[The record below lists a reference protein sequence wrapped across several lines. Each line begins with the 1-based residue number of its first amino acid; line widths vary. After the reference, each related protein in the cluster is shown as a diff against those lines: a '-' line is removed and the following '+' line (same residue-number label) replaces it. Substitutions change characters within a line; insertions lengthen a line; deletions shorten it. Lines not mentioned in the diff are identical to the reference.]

1 MSDFIF
7 SDFFQKVEFFCTELG
22 FDEQITKR
30 IMQILKPNLER
41 NLEINSAKSPEFD
54 LESKKQNEEE
64 NTNNFTNSQNK
75 SPNLISNISANN
87 DANNNANS
95 PKPLNKTL
103 NSKLQIVKIDLEN
116 NSETELENKLENTN
130 SQENSL
136 KNSETNSTNNLQNS
150 LENLGKNSRNSSENS
165 LEKSLNLE
173 QKNEQNWQNGQ
184 TTNLSNEN
192 SNQITKAQ
200 KLEIQ
205 KIIKLEYVRIT
216 GQKLEQIETELESLK
231 SSKKLEK
238 LDKNTL
244 ENSQNLPESLNKNL
258 ENDLENN
265 SKKSDF
271 GLDSDLKLDLDFG
284 NKNENENID
293 KIAILPND
301 MAYVRGQIVAKRALE
316 IAASGG
322 HNVLF
327 LGSPGS
333 GKTLLARAYGGILPA
348 MTEQEILE
356 ATQIYSVAGILA
368 KGQIIHKRP
377 FRAPHHSASHVALV
391 GGGSKIKPG
400 EASLAHR
407 GVLFLDEFPEFDRA
421 SIEALRQPLEDGFV
435 SIARASGSLVFP
447 SKFYLLAAAN
457 PTPSGFDPD
466 DPDALNKPQNRA
478 AISRYQARFSG
489 PIMDRIDIH
498 VEVSRP
504 KSEELQSTV
513 LAEKSFQIASR
524 VQQARN
530 IQTQRFANYYK
541 NKPNLPKI
549 QSNSEMNLPMI
560 QEFCV
565 LDANSQKLLSSA
577 IERFKLSARAYMRI
591 LKLSRTIADLAQSQ
605 NIQTFHLAE
614 SLQYRGRW
622 S

>member
-1 MSDFIF
+1 MSDFEIP
-7 SDFFQKVEFFCTELG
+7 SDFFQKVEFFCQELD
-22 FDEQITKR
+22 FDDQIVDQIK
-30 IMQILKPNLER
+30 QILDNLAF
-41 NLEINSAKSPEFD
+41 NS
-54 LESKKQNEEE
+54 
-64 NTNNFTNSQNK
+64 T
-75 SPNLISNISANN
+75 
-87 DANNNANS
+87 
-95 PKPLNKTL
+95 
-103 NSKLQIVKIDLEN
+103 QIQ
-116 NSETELENKLENTN
+116 TKLEEKNFQKTN
-130 SQENSL
+130 IQNQ
-136 KNSETNSTNNLQNS
+136 NLQNS
-150 LENLGKNSRNSSENS
+150 VKQLNSNLQIEKIDLKTDLENDFKTDL
-165 LEKSLNLE
+165 
-173 QKNEQNWQNGQ
+173 
-184 TTNLSNEN
+184 NLSNKLVN
-192 SNQITKAQ
+192 SSKSLDEKLSNDEKSINLELSNEQKTK
-200 KLEIQ
+200 IQ
-205 KIIKLEYVRIT
+205 NLIKKEYGRIS
-216 GQKLEQIETELESLK
+216 GQNTEQIEIEL
-231 SSKKLEK
+231 
-238 LDKNTL
+238 KNC
-244 ENSQNLPESLNKNL
+244 QNLSNQKNQNTKIDTQKTTQK
-258 ENDLENN
+258 E
-265 SKKSDF
+265 
-271 GLDSDLKLDLDFG
+271 KLDLDF
-284 NKNENENID
+284 NPD
-293 KIAILPND
+293 KDLDNLPILPSD

-356 ATQIYSVAGILA
+356 ATQIYSVAGLL
-368 KGQIIHKRP
+368 GRGEIIYKRP
-377 FRAPHHSASHVALV
+377 FRAPHHSASNVALV

-407 GVLFLDEFPEFDRA
+407 GVLFLDEFPEFERA

-435 SIARASGSLVFP
+435 SIARASGSLIFP

-504 KSEELQSTV
+504 KTEELQSTA
-513 LAEKSFQIASR
+513 LAEKSYKIAKR
-524 VQQARN
+524 VQIARN

-541 NKPNLPKI
+541 DKPNLTPI

-560 QEFCV
+560 QKFCV
-565 LDANSQKLLSSA
+565 LDSSSQKLLSSA
-577 IERFKLSARAYMRI
+577 IERFKLSARAYMRL
-591 LKLSRTIADLAQSQ
+591 LKLSRTIADLAGSE
-605 NIQTFHLAE
+605 NIQSFHLAE

>member
-1 MSDFIF
+1 MPVSIDPNFSYSDFL
-7 SDFFQKVEFFCTELG
+7 QKVKFFCQELG
-22 FDEQITKR
+22 FSYQIT
-30 IMQILKPNLER
+30 IQIKQIIDNSHFNLER
-41 NLEINSAKSPEFD
+41 QDSRTNLILP
-54 LESKKQNEEE
+54 
-64 NTNNFTNSQNK
+64 NFTNEPKIKDIQI
-75 SPNLISNISANN
+75 PNSNQEKLNLKNI
-87 DANNNANS
+87 
-95 PKPLNKTL
+95 KPLNL
-103 NSKLQIVKIDLEN
+103 QLQIEKIDLKTD
-116 NSETELENKLENTN
+116 SETDPNPVNKLEN
-130 SQENSL
+130 SL
-136 KNSETNSTNNLQNS
+136 VILDKNFDKKELINLA
-150 LENLGKNSRNSSENS
+150 LLD
-165 LEKSLNLE
+165 E
-173 QKNEQNWQNGQ
+173 QKTQIQNLIKKEYAKINGQTIEQVEIDLQNWQKSKTQKAIGIKINTENQ
-184 TTNLSNEN
+184 EKKFNLDF
-192 SNQITKAQ
+192 
-200 KLEIQ
+200 
-205 KIIKLEYVRIT
+205 
-216 GQKLEQIETELESLK
+216 
-231 SSKKLEK
+231 SK
-238 LDKNTL
+238 DFKNFD
-244 ENSQNLPESLNKNL
+244 SQDNLP
-258 ENDLENN
+258 
-265 SKKSDF
+265 
-271 GLDSDLKLDLDFG
+271 
-284 NKNENENID
+284 
-293 KIAILPND
+293 ILPSD

-333 GKTLLARAYGGILPA
+333 GKTLLARAYGGILPS

-356 ATQIYSVAGILA
+356 ATQIYSVAGLLA
-368 KGQIIHKRP
+368 RGQIIHQRP

-391 GGGSKIKPG
+391 GGGSRIRPG

-407 GVLFLDEFPEFDRA
+407 GVLFLDEFPEFGRDT
-421 SIEALRQPLEDGFV
+421 IEALRQPLEDGFV

-513 LAEKSFQIASR
+513 LAEKSYQIAKR
-524 VQQARN
+524 VQIARN

-541 NKPNLPKI
+541 DKPNLTPI

-560 QEFCV
+560 QKFCV
-565 LDANSQKLLSSA
+565 LDSSSQKLLSSA
-577 IERFKLSARAYMRI
+577 IERFKLSARAYMRL
-591 LKLSRTIADLAQSQ
+591 LKLSRTIADLAQSE